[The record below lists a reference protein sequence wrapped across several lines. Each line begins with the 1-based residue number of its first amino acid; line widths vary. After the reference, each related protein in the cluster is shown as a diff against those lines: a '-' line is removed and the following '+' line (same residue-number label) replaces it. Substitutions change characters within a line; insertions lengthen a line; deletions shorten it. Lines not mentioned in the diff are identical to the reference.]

1 MNHKNMTSEKSSNM
15 NFVIFLNNASLQKSM
30 SQTKSQY
37 EGYKQLMSRIAD
49 LRFANAVLQWDQETY
64 LPKQGAAFRSQQ
76 IATLSEAAHELF
88 ISDKLGD
95 LLNSL
100 QDARDLSET
109 EKRNVE
115 LSLEDYSKQRKF
127 TPAFVRK
134 LSESSSKAFHAWIEA
149 RKTNS
154 FEPFRKPLETLVDL
168 KRQEAD
174 LLGYEEHCYNALLD
188 AHDKGSTTQQ
198 LDALFGDLKK
208 PLKSL
213 LNEIMKRGPVN
224 TEFLRQHFDKDKQWR
239 FGLLVL
245 EKMGYNFNAGRQDI
259 SEHPFTVSFNPHD
272 VRITT
277 RVNEN
282 DFCSMLW
289 SCIHEGGHALYE
301 QGLPQNEYGLP
312 LGEACSF
319 SIHESQSRIWE
330 NNIGR
335 GRAFWN
341 HFYPLL
347 QETFPDAFG
356 NVSNDEF
363 FLAINE
369 VKPSLIRT
377 EADELTYH
385 FHVMIRY
392 ELEKKLM
399 EGSIKTDEIPEYWN
413 DAYQVNLG
421 IIPPDFRQ
429 GCLQDV
435 HWSHGSFGYF
445 STYSTGSLYAAQF
458 YAAMDAELKGL
469 ENSIEVADFEPVRG
483 WLGQKIYR
491 FGRQFT
497 SEEICNKT
505 SRKPLQIEY
514 FTQYLTDKM
523 LTTPAF

>member
-1 MNHKNMTSEKSSNM
+1 MGTSK
-15 NFVIFLNNASLQKSM
+15 AR
-30 SQTKSQY
+30 Y
-37 EGYKQLMSRIAD
+37 EEYRQLMRKIAD

-64 LPKQGAAFRSQQ
+64 LPVQGAQFRAQQ

-95 LLNSL
+95 LLKSL
-100 QDARDLSET
+100 NESNDLSAT
-109 EKRNVE
+109 EQSNIR
-115 LSLEDYSKQRKF
+115 LTLEDYDKQRKF

-134 LSESSSKAFHAWIEA
+134 LSESSSIAFHAWIEA
-149 RKTNS
+149 RKQNS
-154 FEPFRKPLETLVDL
+154 FDLFKQPLETLVEL
-168 KRQEAD
+168 KRQEAA
-174 LLGYEEHCYNALLD
+174 LLGYTGHCYDALLD
-188 AHDKGSTTQQ
+188 AHDKGSTVRQ
-198 LDALFGDLKK
+198 LDALFGELKK
-208 PLKSL
+208 PLSKML
-213 LNEIMKRGPVN
+213 DEIMKRGPVN
-224 TEFLRQHFDKDKQWR
+224 TSFLRQYFDKETQWK

-245 EKMGYNFNAGRQDI
+245 EKMGYNFKAGRQDI
-259 SEHPFTVSFNPHD
+259 SEHPFTISFSPQD

-301 QGLPQNEYGLP
+301 QGLPPDEYGLP

-347 QETFPDAFG
+347 QEAFPDSFG
-356 NVSNDEF
+356 SVTKDEF

-369 VKPSLIRT
+369 VRPSLIRT

-385 FHVMIRY
+385 FHIMIRY

-399 EGSIKTDEIPEYWN
+399 EGSIDVADIPAFWN
-413 DAYQVNLG
+413 DSYMDYLG
-421 IIPPDFRQ
+421 VVPPDFKQ

-445 STYSTGSLYAAQF
+445 STYSTGSLFAAQF
-458 YAAMDAELKGL
+458 YAAMDTELKGL
-469 ENSIEVADFEPVRG
+469 DNSIEAADFESVRT
-483 WLGQKIYR
+483 WLGEKIYR

-497 SEEICNKT
+497 SQEICNKT
-505 SRKPLQIEY
+505 SGKPLQIEY
-514 FTQYLTDKM
+514 FTQYLADKM
-523 LTTPAF
+523 LTAPAL